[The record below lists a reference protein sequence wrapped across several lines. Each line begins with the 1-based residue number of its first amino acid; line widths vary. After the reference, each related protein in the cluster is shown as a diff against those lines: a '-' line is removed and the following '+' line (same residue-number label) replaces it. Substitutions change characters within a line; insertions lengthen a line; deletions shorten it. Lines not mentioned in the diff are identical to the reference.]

1 MKLPFE
7 VGSEIE
13 INVVIPVVFV
23 LPTETDNDATIDE
36 TLIVFKPSAD
46 LYNADEI
53 PEISIM
59 SPSTKLWGTVLNAVT
74 CLSKNEKTRFS
85 FTISEDAIDTIFF
98 PKTSFTLELT
108 LGEFKNIT
116 SSPTS

>member
-1 MKLPFE
+1 MFGVKLPFE

-85 FTISEDAIDTIFF
+85 FTISVDAIDTIFCNWNHH
-98 PKTSFTLELT
+98 LWQ
-108 LGEFKNIT
+108 
-116 SSPTS
+116 